1 MRTIST
7 YILLALISFSS
18 YSQTDIYSVT
28 YKQYSN
34 DTYVENADIDLLFSD
49 NICYLSKD
57 EEPIRAFTDF
67 KTQINITII
76 KNQEKLYKTVVL
88 LDSLK
93 EPKFD
98 NQTEDIL
105 GYQCQHARYFSFS
118 NTIDVWYTE
127 ESDIKG
133 SPYRSYLPTNKALVL
148 KIIINGNRSI
158 LAQEIVKKIDVVLP
172 EYPAAESIEIS
183 EPQFEEIKIQSR
195 YTIVPVFNKLNINFD
210 TDNNNPEIV
219 ISDNEKVYHFSYGT
233 ILLKKVT
240 LPKVNKDG
248 AYVFTK
254 LISWSNGDA
263 YDRTGSIFMIPVNS
277 EKSTILDALE
287 NDIKSLPI
295 YIGHDGEEYQGI
307 IKTEDYIPPIE
318 LMRFFTSFGV
328 RHFNT
333 LREINNYPWQD
344 SVIYKQEITNL
355 VPNDCDEVWIGAFI
369 GNYDKGGHT
378 VSLDLEFFPSFE
390 ENETKTKAII
400 PLFNTLNIL
409 EASGQNYGKLFK
421 TDTLIVEFEVTE
433 ALGNTKL
440 LYTSTGHGGWENGD
454 EFAPKLNQIFI
465 DGKTLF
471 EIVPWRTDCGTYRF
485 ANPASGNFSN
495 GLSSSD
501 LSRSNWCPST
511 LTPPYVI
518 PIDNLGKG
526 KHTIKVIIDAG
537 EDDGSSFSHWSVS
550 GVIVGE
556 INE

>member
-1 MRTIST
+1 MRITL
-7 YILLALISFSS
+7 ILILIVSISFSCS
-18 YSQTDIYSVT
+18 SQTEIYSVT

-34 DTYVENADIDLLFSD
+34 ENYVENADIDLLFSD
-49 NICYLSKD
+49 NICYLSKN
-57 EEPIRAFTDF
+57 EESIRSFTDF
-67 KTQINITII
+67 KTNNNITII
-76 KNQEKLYKTVVL
+76 KNQDKLYKTVVL

-93 EPKFD
+93 EPIFD
-98 NQTEDIL
+98 NQTEEIL

-127 ESDIKG
+127 ESDVKG
-133 SPYRSYLPTNKALVL
+133 SPYRSYLPSTKALVL

-158 LAQEIVKKIDVVLP
+158 LAQEINKKTDIDVP
-172 EYPAAESIEIS
+172 DYPSAESIEIS
-183 EPQFEEIKIQSR
+183 EAQFEELKIKSR
-195 YTIVPVFNKLNINFD
+195 YTIVPVFEQHNINFD
-210 TDNNNPEIV
+210 TDYDNPKID

-240 LPKVNKDG
+240 LPEINRDG
-248 AYVFTK
+248 AYVFAK

-263 YDRTGSIFMIPVNS
+263 YDRTGSIFMIPANT
-277 EKSTILDALE
+277 EKSTILAALE

-295 YIGHDGEEYQGI
+295 YIGQDGKEYQGV
-307 IKTEDYIPPIE
+307 IKTEEYNPPIE

-328 RHFNT
+328 RHFNE

-355 VPNDCDEVWIGAFI
+355 IPNDCDEIWVGAFI
-369 GNYDKGGHT
+369 GNYDKGGHYVT
-378 VSLDLEFFPSFE
+378 LDLEFFPSFE
-390 ENETKTKAII
+390 ETETKKKAII

-421 TDTLIVEFEVTE
+421 TDTLEVEFEIDE
-433 ALGNTKL
+433 ILNNPKL
-440 LYTSTGHGGWENGD
+440 LYTTTGHGGWENGD
-454 EFAPKLNQIFI
+454 EFIPKLNQVFL
-465 DGKTLF
+465 DGEPLF

-501 LSRSNWCPST
+501 LSRSNWCPGT
-511 LTPPYVI
+511 LTPPNVI
-518 PIDNLGKG
+518 PIENLEKG

-537 EDDGSSFSHWSVS
+537 DDEGTSFSHWSVS
-550 GVIVGE
+550 GVLVGDKK
-556 INE
+556 